1 MQETSKIHTS
11 NLVWILHQITP
22 YVYIFSFL
30 IFIIKY
36 IPKIEIDGS
45 KLFLKALK
53 PCSKI
58 QKAHAFV
65 LKILERPQRNKAK
78 C

>member
-36 IPKIEIDGS
+36 IPKIEIDVS
-45 KLFLKALK
+45 KPFFKGFKTLQQNPESSCFCFENTRKA
-53 PCSKI
+53 SKK
-58 QKAHAFV
+58 QS
-65 LKILERPQRNKAK
+65 
-78 C
+78 